1 LKRST
6 FTGLVTAAAF
16 AAPAFVRAA
25 YAADTVTVGTSSS
38 SSDVPLFIAE
48 QNGYFKEQGLDVK
61 LTPFDSA
68 AKMVAPLGTGEL
80 DVAAGAPSAGFYN
93 AVLRGVDVKIVA
105 DKGSAP
111 KNYGYLKL
119 LVRSDLAKSGK
130 VRSYKDLKGLK
141 LAEPAQATS
150 TSVTVD
156 EALKRGGLTYDDI
169 QHIYM
174 GFPNH
179 VSAFAGK
186 SIDASMTTEPS
197 ATLAVRAGDAVQMA
211 SCDQLYLNQQIAVIL
226 YGGNF
231 IVKRPEVGRRFMIAY
246 IKAARFYNDALAQ
259 GHLRGKN
266 GPAVLSILT
275 QYTPLKDRTVYE
287 QATPNGN
294 NPDGRVNV
302 ASLQKD
308 LGWFRDHKLVNGD
321 VSIDKVHDG
330 SFVDAALKQ
339 LGPYKPA
346 R

>member
-1 LKRST
+1 
-6 FTGLVTAAAF
+6 
-16 AAPAFVRAA
+16 
-25 YAADTVTVGTSSS
+25 
-38 SSDVPLFIAE
+38 
-48 QNGYFKEQGLDVK
+48 
-61 LTPFDSA
+61 
-68 AKMVAPLGTGEL
+68 
-80 DVAAGAPSAGFYN
+80 
-93 AVLRGVDVKIVA
+93 
-105 DKGSAP
+105 
-111 KNYGYLKL
+111 
-119 LVRSDLAKSGK
+119 
-130 VRSYKDLKGLK
+130 
-141 LAEPAQATS
+141 
-150 TSVTVD
+150 
-156 EALKRGGLTYDDI
+156 
-169 QHIYM
+169 
-174 GFPNH
+174 
-179 VSAFAGK
+179 
-186 SIDASMTTEPS
+186 MTTEPS